1 MKAKK
6 IGKIILRILL
16 VLLILFVVFVI
27 GVFVFHQVKRN
38 EEMDL
43 LKEKG
48 YYNPV
53 SVGDHNINVAKLGN
67 PDGKHTIVAM
77 AGLGSGDYPVSVR
90 KATAEVEKD
99 NLLVFP
105 QRAGYGLSDGTD
117 DEMTIEH
124 IVEEYRTALK
134 NAGIAPPY
142 VLLPHSIG
150 GPYATYWVS
159 KYPDEIEG
167 VFIFDGTALDEMTF
181 QDEPYHKVD
190 FKDKF
195 QAFLCKMGFSRLVLR
210 QNSYLY
216 PAYYS
221 DEEQKLGDA
230 LMLMTWE
237 KVNCASEYG
246 CVAQNCKKAYENIIT
261 NDVPK
266 VYICAGSGYES
277 REDIENNN
285 NWVNEQIKRN
295 NLNLPLR
302 ETTDEMVKTIL
313 DACEESRNNTIYPYA
328 EKMGNCEVVLLGGD
342 HQIYQQRPNECA
354 KILKDFVDGLDKKD

>member
-1 MKAKK
+1 MKTKK
-6 IGKIILRILL
+6 IGKIILK
-16 VLLILFVVFVI
+16 VLLILVILFVVFVI
-27 GVFVFHQVKRN
+27 GVFVVHQVKRN
-38 EEMDL
+38 EEINL

-53 SVGDHNINVAKLGN
+53 SVGEYNINVAKFGN
-67 PDGKHTIVAM
+67 ENGKHTIVAM

-90 KATAEVEKD
+90 KATAEIEKD

-105 QRAGYGLSDGTD
+105 QREGYGLSDSTD
-117 DEMTIEH
+117 AEMTIEH

-134 NAGIAPPY
+134 NADIAPPY

-159 KYPDEIEG
+159 KYPEEIEG
-167 VFIFDGTALDEMTF
+167 VVILDGTALDEMTF

-190 FKDKF
+190 FNDKF
-195 QAFLCKMGFSRLVLR
+195 MAFLCKMGFSRLVLR
-210 QNSYLY
+210 QSNYLY
-216 PAYYS
+216 PDYYS
-221 DEEQKLGDA
+221 EEEQKLGDA
-230 LMLMTWE
+230 LMLMTQE
-237 KVNCASEYG
+237 NVNCASEYG
-246 CVAQNCKKAYENIIT
+246 CLAQNCKKAYENIIT

-277 REDIENNN
+277 REDIEANN

-295 NLNLPLR
+295 NLNMPLR
-302 ETTDEMVKTIL
+302 ETTDDIVQVIL
-313 DACEESRNNTIYPYA
+313 EACEESRNTSIYPYA

-342 HQIYQQRPNECA
+342 HQIYQQRPEECA
-354 KILKDFVDGLDKKD
+354 KILKDFVDGLDKKE